1 MSARPGRHRRPAG
14 DEDRPR
20 SQLPPSRCKI
30 RPDGKLAGQ
39 ACRALL
45 AGSPPPPNLHRAGL
59 PLARSPLGGFRT
71 PALTPDARPVLAG
84 IRKPSPSGRSADFR
98 RYSEAVVR
106 LGDVPGP
113 VLDEHPSRATPCL
126 GSTYGEQATGRGSRG
141 SPRRVTP
148 PRGWARGGSA
158 VSATVKVPSGGST
171 CRCCRPQPLRA
182 CPRRRTR
189 GSPPCRDRRRPGRG
203 RT

>member
-1 MSARPGRHRRPAG
+1 MRQSGGTPLMRQCDLARQVVEHESSSCCHAGVARMNERRLLGVGAWTLMAWMVKVSGRRP
-14 DEDRPR
+14 
-20 SQLPPSRCKI
+20 
-30 RPDGKLAGQ
+30 
-39 ACRALL
+39 
-45 AGSPPPPNLHRAGL
+45 SP
-59 PLARSPLGGFRT
+59 
-71 PALTPDARPVLAG
+71 PDARPVLAG
-84 IRKPSPSGRSADFR
+84 IRKSSPSGRSADFR
-98 RYSEAVVR
+98 GYSEAVVR